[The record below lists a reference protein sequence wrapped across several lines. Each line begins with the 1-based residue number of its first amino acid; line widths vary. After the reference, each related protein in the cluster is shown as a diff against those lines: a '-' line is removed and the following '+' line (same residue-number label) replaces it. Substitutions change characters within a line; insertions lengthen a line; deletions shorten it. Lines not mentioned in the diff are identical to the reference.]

1 MKFYV
6 HYEIGEPEFTLPITV
21 NPSTEERCVSDIKSE
36 FISAYNS
43 RFSDNTLDPELY
55 SLSLSKHKVLSGS
68 DLIVSVVKPNTD
80 VYVILRKSDSK
91 TGKTGHPEVEES
103 KKNPSKQSAGIST
116 SSRGVSNNSVQ
127 SNSSPAQRPSAAP
140 KPAAVETKPK
150 WTRPKPMDLTV
161 PPQVT
166 KVWLQSRI
174 IFQTCTDLT
183 IRFLSWQWVKD
194 SLRLASQVKAKGSL
208 RQVHPRCMCFSTLIF
223 HAADRPG
230 ARHALCGEQS
240 SACMPRQNM
249 MTRAHRPRFF
259 LGRRRAMPGGR
270 S

>member
-43 RFSDNTLDPELY
+43 RFGNNTLEPELY

-103 KKNPSKQSAGIST
+103 KKILSRQSAGNST
-116 SSRGVSNNSVQ
+116 SSRGVSNTSVQ
-127 SNSSPAQRPSAAP
+127 SNSSPAQRPSAVP

-150 WTRPKPMDLTV
+150 WTRPKPIDLTV

-174 IFQTCTDLT
+174 MFQTCTVTEVT
-183 IRFLSWQWVKD
+183 IRFRSWQWVKD

-208 RQVHPRCMCFSTLIF
+208 RQVHPRSTCFSPPVF
-223 HAADRPG
+223 HATDP
-230 ARHALCGEQS
+230 AREFAETLLICS
-240 SACMPRQNM
+240 SAPHL
-249 MTRAHRPRFF
+249 TSAPAD
-259 LGRRRAMPGGR
+259 GP